1 MSNRAH
7 LKLSI
12 AAPSDALDNDTK
24 ITLQRQVIDLEA
36 VLANIRKEAKSNEEA
51 LLQLLKEKQLKQR
64 KLINN
69 LAITERERVAVERR
83 LKCVQ
88 DNQQIKNVSTQ

>member
-1 MSNRAH
+1 MSNRDH

-24 ITLQRQVIDLEA
+24 ITLQRQVIDLES

-51 LLQLLKEKQLKQR
+51 LLQILKEKQLKHR
-64 KLINN
+64 KLNN
-69 LAITERERVAVERR
+69 DLAITERERVAVESRLRR
-83 LKCVQ
+83 VRH
-88 DNQQIKNVSTQ
+88 NQQIKNVSTQ